1 MFKKILLLVFI
12 MIDLFDIIHYI
23 IGFVIVGFLVWLLI
37 KTHIYFSKDN
47 INILPLTDKDK
58 LV

>member
-12 MIDLFDIIHYI
+12 MIDIFDIIHYI
-23 IGFVIVGFLVWLLI
+23 IGLVIVGFLVWLLI

-47 INILPLTDKDK
+47 TNIVPSTDKNK

>member
-1 MFKKILLLVFI
+1 
-12 MIDLFDIIHYI
+12 MIDLFDIIHFI
-23 IGFVIVGFLVWLLI
+23 IGLGIVGFLVWLLI

-47 INILPLTDKDK
+47 INILPLTDKNK

>member
-1 MFKKILLLVFI
+1 
-12 MIDLFDIIHYI
+12 MIDIFDIIHYI
-23 IGFVIVGFLVWLLI
+23 IGLVIVGFLVWLLI

>member
-12 MIDLFDIIHYI
+12 MIDIFDIIHYI
-23 IGFVIVGFLVWLLI
+23 IGLVIVGFLGWFLI
-37 KTHIYFSKDN
+37 KIHLYFSKDN